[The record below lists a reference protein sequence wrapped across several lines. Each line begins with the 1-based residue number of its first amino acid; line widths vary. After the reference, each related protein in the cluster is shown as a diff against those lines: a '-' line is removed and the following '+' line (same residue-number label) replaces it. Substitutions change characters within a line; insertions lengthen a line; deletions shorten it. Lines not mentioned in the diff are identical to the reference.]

1 MKNLNLKNGVIIA
14 DGAMGTRIMEL
25 GVNLKETPSELLNIK
40 KPELIE
46 KIHREYIES
55 GANLILSNTFMC
67 NIINAKRNNYNLE
80 EIIEAGISIAKK
92 ACGYHGLV
100 AYRRK

>member
-1 MKNLNLKNGVIIA
+1 MKNLDLKNGVIIA

-67 NIINAKRNNYNLE
+67 RPGA
-80 EIIEAGISIAKK
+80 
-92 ACGYHGLV
+92 
-100 AYRRK
+100 

>member
-1 MKNLNLKNGVIIA
+1 MIGEYIKMKNLDLKNGVIIA

-46 KIHREYIES
+46 KFIES
-55 GANLILSNTFMC
+55 I
-67 NIINAKRNNYNLE
+67 
-80 EIIEAGISIAKK
+80 
-92 ACGYHGLV
+92 
-100 AYRRK
+100 